1 MSNHRDRTWDH
12 KENKLLDP
20 KFLLLD
26 HHLNGSSSTLLLHGH
41 MDAKISLVKMRRKG
55 RKGRWVIKQERKLFR
70 WCPYTRDVTGYYCKT
85 ETETEN
91 SKRERGLCRYLV
103 LGFGK
108 EVGPTHTW
116 GGIHPWQSR
125 MVWSSSVYGLSLSSS
140 SLLSIKS

>member
-12 KENKLLDP
+12 KENKPLDP

-26 HHLNGSSSTLLLHGH
+26 QYLNGSSSTLLLYGH

-91 SKRERGLCRYLV
+91 SKREREDCVVIWYWGL
-103 LGFGK
+103 GK
-108 EVGPTHTW
+108 KWVPLTHEVVSIRDKAVWYGPLPYT
-116 GGIHPWQSR
+116 
-125 MVWSSSVYGLSLSSS
+125 VCLC
-140 SLLSIKS
+140 LLLHCYR